1 MRSGG
6 RVGLL
11 EEGETM
17 VSQGLVARSGTRRA
31 GTVALVSLG
40 GALLVVLAYGVLP
53 RGLGPGQD
61 GGSFALRPQVV
72 SRGSLHHAVAAT
84 GRMEPLSRVPVKSEV
99 SGLVRRVRVE
109 EGDRVEQGQVLFELD
124 RERLQDRANA
134 LRAGLQVKRAAA
146 QWDLVGRASLEL
158 EQARRDHERIAKL
171 YERGV
176 TSEQEFED
184 SRHKFR
190 LAEVSLT
197 DARAEEAARAAAI
210 TEAEHRL
217 SQAEKDL
224 ARALIRAPID
234 GLVVERPVDI
244 GAVVADV
251 TAAGATLLAVVADD
265 QRIRL
270 VAEVDEN
277 DIAPVRVGQEVDVT
291 VDAFPGEEFKGK
303 VRKVSSSGTVEHN
316 VSNFE
321 IEIELPAD
329 ERLRV
334 GMSADARVVVHKYR
348 DVVLIPNVAIVRG
361 GEGPRVRVRDA
372 DASGGFRLA
381 RIEEGY
387 SDGFQT
393 VVRGGVEE
401 GEVVLI
407 PSDSVR

>member
-1 MRSGG
+1 
-6 RVGLL
+6 
-11 EEGETM
+11 M
-17 VSQGLVARSGTRRA
+17 VSSRLAARSGTGRA
-31 GTVALVSLG
+31 GTYALVSLG
-40 GALLVVLAYGVLP
+40 GALLVVLAYGGLTH
-53 RGLGPGQD
+53 GLGPSEN
-61 GGSFALRPQVV
+61 GGSFSLQPTVVRRGDLR
-72 SRGSLHHAVAAT
+72 HTVAAT

-124 RERLQDRANA
+124 RERLQDRVNA
-134 LRAGLQVKRAAA
+134 LRAGLQIKRAATE
-146 QWDLVGRASLEL
+146 WDLVGRASLEL
-158 EQARRDHERIAKL
+158 DQARRDHERIAKL

-176 TSEQEFED
+176 TSQQEFED

-197 DARAEEAARAAAI
+197 DARAEKAGREAAVA
-210 TEAEHRL
+210 EAEHRL
-217 SQAEKDL
+217 SQAERDL
-224 ARALIRAPID
+224 ARAVIRAPID

-277 DIAPVRVGQEVDVT
+277 DIARVRVGQEAEVSI
-291 VDAFPGEEFKGK
+291 DAFSEETFQGT

-321 IEIELPAD
+321 IEIELAAD

-334 GMSADARVVVHKYR
+334 GMSADARVVVLEYR
-348 DVVLIPNVAIVRG
+348 DVILVPNVAIVRG

-372 DASGGFRLA
+372 EASGGFRLS
-381 RIEEGY
+381 RIAEGY

-393 VVRGGVEE
+393 VINGGVEE

-407 PSDSVR
+407 PSEALR

>member
-1 MRSGG
+1 MVASGFA
-6 RVGLL
+6 
-11 EEGETM
+11 
-17 VSQGLVARSGTRRA
+17 ARRGIRRA
-31 GTVALVSLG
+31 GTYALLSAS
-40 GALLVVLAYGVLP
+40 GALLLVLAYTGLT
-53 RGLGPGQD
+53 RGLGPGGD
-61 GGSFALRPQVV
+61 AGSFALQPEVV
-72 SRGSLHHAVAAT
+72 KRGNLRHTVAAT

-99 SGLVRRVRVE
+99 SGLVRSVQVE

-124 RERLQDRANA
+124 RERLLDRVNA
-134 LRAGLQVKRAAA
+134 LRAGLQVKRAAT

-158 EQARRDHERIAKL
+158 DQARRDHERIAKL

-176 TSEQEFED
+176 TSEREFED
-184 SRHKFR
+184 SRHKLR

-197 DARAEEAARAAAI
+197 DARAEKAAREAAVS
-210 TEAEHRL
+210 EAEHRL

-224 ARALIRAPID
+224 SRALIRAPID

-265 QRIRL
+265 RRIRL

-277 DIAPVRVGQEVDVT
+277 DIARVRVDQEAEVT
-291 VDAFPGEEFKGK
+291 IDAFPGETFGGT

-321 IEIELPAD
+321 IEIELAAD

-334 GMSADARVVVHKYR
+334 GMSADARVVVLEYR
-348 DVVLIPNVAIVRG
+348 DVVLVPNVAILRG
-361 GEGPRVRVRDA
+361 KEGPRVRVQD
-372 DASGGFRLA
+372 DEASAGFRLA
-381 RIEEGY
+381 RIVEGY

-393 VVRGGVEE
+393 LVKGGVEE

-407 PSDSVR
+407 PSDAQR